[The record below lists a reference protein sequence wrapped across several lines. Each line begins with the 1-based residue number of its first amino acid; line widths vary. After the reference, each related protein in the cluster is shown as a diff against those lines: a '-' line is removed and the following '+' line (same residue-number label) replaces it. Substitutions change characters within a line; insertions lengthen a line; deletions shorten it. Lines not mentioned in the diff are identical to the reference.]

1 METWPAALRY
11 RGIKRTSQDV
21 NLGGTAEAMP
31 FVPYMGTE
39 GFFVFPYPL
48 ATPILQY
55 LSKKEF

>member
-31 FVPYMGTE
+31 FVPYTGAE
-39 GFFVFPYPL
+39 GFFVFPDPL
-48 ATPILQY
+48 AALTMQY

>member
-39 GFFVFPYPL
+39 GFFVFRIPR
-48 ATPILQY
+48 TPTMQY